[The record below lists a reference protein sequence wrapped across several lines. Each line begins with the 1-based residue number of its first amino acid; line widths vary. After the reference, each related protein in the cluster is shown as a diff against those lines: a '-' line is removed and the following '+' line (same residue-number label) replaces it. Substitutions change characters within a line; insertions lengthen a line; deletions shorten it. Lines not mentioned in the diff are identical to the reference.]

1 MKKNLV
7 FLTAI
12 FICMT
17 LFACATG
24 GPKYTEM
31 QSTIP
36 QIAPDQGRIYFYR
49 HANFIGAAIQPDILL
64 NGEKVGESVPG
75 GFFYVDVKPGDCE
88 VLCSTEVERKLSFTL
103 DNQQTRFVRTK
114 VGMGVLVY
122 RVYPELVEPS
132 DGMNEIKE
140 LTYQAPKR
148 EK

>member
-1 MKKNLV
+1 MKKNLM
-7 FLTAI
+7 LLAAS
-12 FICMT
+12 FICLT

-24 GPKYTEM
+24 GPKYSEM

-36 QIAPDQGRIYFYR
+36 QVASDQGRIYFYR
-49 HANFIGAAIQPDILL
+49 SATFWGAAIQPDIFL

-88 VLCSTEVERKLSFTL
+88 VSCSTEVERKLSFVL
-103 DNQQTRFVRTK
+103 EQGQARFVRTK

-140 LTYQAPKR
+140 LTYQVPKK
-148 EK
+148 EE